1 MYRDTT
7 STQVLRAVGVW
18 VVCLAGASLFFVGA
32 QVFVRD
38 NLAAPIVVVLALAT
52 GIALVWWAKRRLAA
66 LDTANR
72 PYLLSEEGSQA
83 MRHRQDVERT
93 IVVARRWAL
102 AGFVVLA
109 CAFIV
114 LVSYAACV
122 DRVDGIC
129 STDWRPTFALVQAT
143 QLGALAMA
151 GLWVALMSLKS
162 THAKESERIDRVVA
176 EGQRRRRNDHPFAGM
191 SRSGWE

>member
-7 STQVLRAVGVW
+7 SIQVIRAVGVW

-38 NLAAPIVVVLALAT
+38 NLAAPIVVVVALAA
-52 GIALVWWAKRRLAA
+52 GIALVWWAKKRLAA
-66 LDTANR
+66 LDLANR
-72 PYLLSEEGSQA
+72 PYLLSEQGSEA
-83 MRHRQDVERT
+83 MRHRQEVERT
-93 IVVARRWAL
+93 IVIARRWAM

-129 STDWRPTFALVQAT
+129 STDWRPAFALVQTVQLAA
-143 QLGALAMA
+143 LGAA

-176 EGQRRRRNDHPFAGM
+176 EGQRRRRNDHPFAGT